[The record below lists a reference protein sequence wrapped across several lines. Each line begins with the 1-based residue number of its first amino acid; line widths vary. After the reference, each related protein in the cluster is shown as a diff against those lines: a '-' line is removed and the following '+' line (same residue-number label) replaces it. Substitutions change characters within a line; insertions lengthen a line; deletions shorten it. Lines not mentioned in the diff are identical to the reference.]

1 LTKGAQITSF
11 DFQYLTSVSGSII
24 NVNGKNIPKS
34 FDTFKRVQT
43 HNVLEMRFVKF
54 FLFFCFN
61 LLKRRIDRISDELSD
76 IENKIKKLKPSNSEN
91 GRLNTLKQK
100 QKEWSQAAG
109 ETNDIQKKINAFLKS
124 ALFKSVKL
132 SKHMDFT
139 SLKLHNH
146 FHFKRLLSLY
156 LQMRRSFETYTS
168 NDSVYLDIDSLEN
181 LYEYYCLIRLLRD
194 FDVKPCNI
202 KSLVKKDKFGWVID
216 KSCHVLIGH
225 LNDESSL
232 TLSFKNK
239 FSKNV
244 GSYSQT
250 YDPDYTIKISKQN
263 KNIYFHLDAK
273 YKLNNGK
280 VKKEDID
287 KMHTYTHA
295 IKNSIGSYVL
305 FPGGEN
311 VNYTC
316 ENSMIGG
323 FFCTPLKNQSL
334 KSEVEKVLNQ
344 IGNT

>member
-1 LTKGAQITSF
+1 
-11 DFQYLTSVSGSII
+11 
-24 NVNGKNIPKS
+24 
-34 FDTFKRVQT
+34 
-43 HNVLEMRFVKF
+43 
-54 FLFFCFN
+54 

-76 IENKIKKLKPSNSEN
+76 IEKKIKKIKSSNNEKD
-91 GRLNTLKQK
+91 RLNMLKKKQK
-100 QKEWSQAAG
+100 DLSQTVGDA
-109 ETNDIQKKINAFLKS
+109 NDIQKKINAFLKS
-124 ALFKSVKL
+124 ALFKNVKL
-132 SKHMDFT
+132 SEHMDFT

-156 LQMRRSFETYTS
+156 LQMRHSFETYTS

-181 LYEYYCLIRLLRD
+181 LYEYYCLIRLLHD
-194 FDVKPCNI
+194 FEVKPCNI

-225 LNDESSL
+225 LNDKSL

-250 YDPDYTIKISKQN
+250 YDPDYTIKISKKT
-263 KNIYFHLDAK
+263 KNVYFHLDAK
-273 YKLNNGK
+273 YKLNNDK

-323 FFCTPLKNQSL
+323 FFCTPLNRQSL
-334 KSEVEKVLNQ
+334 KNEVERVLGQ
-344 IGNT
+344 IGKT